1 MKTEQLI
8 IVKKELE
15 LLQKHLAHSD
25 LSEFNRNKLL
35 AELKSAKIMKEQDL
49 PADVVCLDSKIEI
62 QELTSKQKFT
72 FHLVLPSEANMK
84 QKKISVFAPIGI
96 ALLGYRTGSTVQW
109 EMPNG
114 LKTFEILH
122 VVQHVSQED
131 NELTEENIA

>member
-15 LLQKHLAHSD
+15 LLKKHLAHSD

-49 PADVVCLDSKIEI
+49 PDDVVCLDSRIDI
-62 QELTSKQKFT
+62 QEMASKQTFT

-114 LKTFEILH
+114 LKTFEILR
-122 VVQHVSQED
+122 VVQNASQETQ
-131 NELTEENIA
+131 ELAADKIA

>member
-15 LLQKHLAHSD
+15 LLKKHLLHSN

-35 AELKSAKIMKEQDL
+35 AELKSAKIMKEEDL
-49 PADVVCLDSKIEI
+49 PDDVVCLDSRIDI
-62 QELTSKQKFT
+62 QEQSSKQKFT

-84 QKKISVFAPIGI
+84 QQKISVFAPIGI
-96 ALLGYRTGSTVQW
+96 ALLGYRTGSIVQW

-114 LKTFEILH
+114 LKTFEILR
-122 VVQHVSQED
+122 VTQHVSKETD
-131 NELTEENIA
+131 VLEVVKTA

>member
-15 LLQKHLAHSD
+15 LLKKHLLHSN

-35 AELKSAKIMKEQDL
+35 AELKSAKIMKDEEL
-49 PADVVCLDSKIEI
+49 PDDVVCLDSRIDI
-62 QELTSKQKFT
+62 QEMTSKQKFT

-84 QKKISVFAPIGI
+84 QQKISVFAPIGI
-96 ALLGYRTGSTVQW
+96 ALLGYRTGAIVQW

-114 LKTFEILH
+114 LKTFEILK
-122 VVQHVSQED
+122 VTQHVSKE
-131 NELTEENIA
+131 NAELDTAKSA

>member
-15 LLQKHLAHSD
+15 LLKKHLAHSD

-49 PADVVCLDSKIEI
+49 PDDVVCLDSKIDI
-62 QELTSKQKFT
+62 QEMTSKQTFT

-96 ALLGYRTGSTVQW
+96 ALLGYRKGSTVQW

-114 LKTFEILH
+114 LKTFEILR
-122 VVQHVSQED
+122 VVQNVSQETQ
-131 NELTEENIA
+131 ELAADKIA

>member
-15 LLQKHLAHSD
+15 LLKKHLAHSD

-49 PADVVCLDSKIEI
+49 PDDVVCLDSKIDI
-62 QELTSKQKFT
+62 QEMTSKQTFT

-96 ALLGYRTGSTVQW
+96 ALLGYRTGATVQW

-114 LKTFEILH
+114 LKTFEILR
-122 VVQHVSQED
+122 VVQNVSQETPD
-131 NELTEENIA
+131 LAAD

>member
-15 LLQKHLAHSD
+15 LLKKHLLHSD

-49 PADVVCLDSKIEI
+49 PDDVVCLDSKVDI
-62 QELTSKQKFT
+62 QEMTSKQKFT
-72 FHLVLPSEANMK
+72 FHLVLPSEANMR
-84 QKKISVFAPIGI
+84 QQKISVFAPIGI
-96 ALLGYRTGSTVQW
+96 ALLGYRTGATVQW

-114 LKTFEILH
+114 LKTFEILK
-122 VVQHVSQED
+122 VVQNVSKEKD
-131 NELTEENIA
+131 ELAAEQPA

>member
-15 LLQKHLAHSD
+15 LLKKHLAHSD

-35 AELKSAKIMKEQDL
+35 AELKSAKIMKENEL
-49 PADVVCLDSKIEI
+49 PDDVVCLDSKIDI
-62 QELTSKQKFT
+62 QETTSKQMFT

-84 QKKISVFAPIGI
+84 HKKISVFAPIGI
-96 ALLGYRTGSTVQW
+96 ALLGYRTGSIVQW

-114 LKTFEILH
+114 LKTFEILK
-122 VVQHVSQED
+122 VVQHVSQE
-131 NELTEENIA
+131 TEDVTADKIV

>member
-15 LLQKHLAHSD
+15 LLKKHLAHSD

-49 PADVVCLDSKIEI
+49 PDDVVCLDSKIDI
-62 QELTSKQKFT
+62 QELTSKQTFT

-114 LKTFEILH
+114 LKTFEILR
-122 VVQHVSQED
+122 VVQNVSQEKT
-131 NELTEENIA
+131 ELTADKIA